1 MKLTGADIVLKSLIS
16 EGVSTIFGYPGG
28 ANMPLYDA
36 LYRYSNQLRH
46 ILVRHEQGAA
56 HAAEG
61 YARATGKPGVCF
73 ATSGPGATNLVTG
86 IADAHMD
93 SIPLVCITG
102 QVAAHLIGT
111 DAFQETDIVGI
122 TKPIT
127 KWNIQVT
134 KSEQIED
141 AIHTAFQIA
150 SSGRPGP
157 VLIDIAKSAQI
168 ELCEHTVKN
177 LSHTVSSESPQSNK
191 KMLRTAAQLINS
203 AKKPLIIVGHG
214 VLISEAEKELLELL
228 HITGSP
234 VACTLHGISA
244 VSTTHP
250 QYVGIVGMHG
260 NYAPNVLTNGAD
272 VILAIGMRFDDRV
285 TSTLSTY
292 APYAKIIHV
301 DIDVKEINK
310 NVKGVVPL
318 HSDAKKTLLALNPLL
333 RKKTYTRWL
342 KEFKKKQEV
351 EYNTVIHQQI
361 YPKNKKLLMAEVITE
376 LSLLTQGK
384 AVIVADVGQNQMM
397 AARYYKFNRWNHFYT
412 SGGLGTMGYSLPAA
426 LGAYVG
432 NPQEQVISI
441 SGDGGFQMNIQELG
455 TIAQEKIPLKMI
467 ILNNRFL
474 GMVRQWQQLF
484 FEKRYSFT
492 AMQSPD
498 FIAVAKAY
506 GIQGRK
512 IDKRYQLKKSLQ
524 NMLRVDG
531 PYLLEIEVE
540 HEGNV
545 FPMIAPGASVSEV
558 RLS

>member
-1 MKLTGADIVLKSLIS
+1 MKFTGAEILLKSLI
-16 EGVSTIFGYPGG
+16 EENVSTIFGYPGG
-28 ANMPLYDA
+28 ANMPIYDA
-36 LYRYSNQLRH
+36 LYGYSDKLRH

-134 KSEQIED
+134 KSEQIEE
-141 AIHTAFQIA
+141 ALHTAFQIA
-150 SSGRPGP
+150 ISGRPGP
-157 VLIDIAKSAQI
+157 VLIDIAKSAQL
-168 ELCEHTVKN
+168 ELCEYYAKG
-177 LSHTVSSESPQSNK
+177 SSVSILEGTSLLEREKLQI
-191 KMLRTAAQLINS
+191 AAQLINS
-203 AKKPLIIVGHG
+203 AKKPIVIVGHG
-214 VLISEAEKELLELL
+214 VLISGAEKELLEFT
-228 HITGSP
+228 HITDSP

-244 VSTTHP
+244 LRVSHP

-260 NYAPNVLTNGAD
+260 NYAPNVLTNEAD
-272 VILAIGMRFDDRV
+272 VIVAIGMRFDDRV

-292 APYAKIIHV
+292 APHAKIIHI
-301 DIDVKEINK
+301 DIDAKEINK
-310 NVKGVVPL
+310 NVKGVIPL
-318 HSDAKKTLLALNPLL
+318 LSDAKNALQALNPLL
-333 RKKTYTRWL
+333 TARKHSVWRQ
-342 KEFKKKQEV
+342 EFKKKQMIEQREV
-351 EYNTVIHQQI
+351 IEKQIHPQGE
-361 YPKNKKLLMAEVITE
+361 KLLMAEVIKN
-376 LSLLTQGK
+376 LSTLTKGK

-397 AARYYKFNRWNHFYT
+397 AARYYGFERWNHFYT

-426 LGAYVG
+426 VGACVG
-432 NPQEQVISI
+432 NPKEQIISI

-455 TIAQEKIPLKMI
+455 TIAQEQIPVKMI

-484 FEKRYSFT
+484 FDKRYSFT

-498 FIAVAKAY
+498 FVAVGKAY
-506 GIQGRK
+506 GIKGTK
-512 IDKRYQLKKSLQ
+512 INKRSQLDKAFKKMV
-524 NMLRVDG
+524 NHTG
-531 PYLLEIEVE
+531 PYLLEIDVE
-540 HEGNV
+540 QEGNV
-545 FPMIAPGASVSEV
+545 FPMIAPGTCISDI